1 MPDWV
6 EAARESMSI
15 WQRKIRARIK
25 SKAFKD
31 ALTEVAVTTGTAT
44 LPVWFFPFIALFIV
58 GASYA
63 RGLLDHS
70 VSDGELFLFC
80 TSIVGPLLYTLFRIY
95 EVPEAESEETDPAKK
110 RRFKYKISMV
120 FPHAMKF
127 AAIVFFI
134 CITSAAIFG
143 LQKINPSFGGS
154 TINKA
159 GYILLSVFLF
169 VISITALL
177 IATMLRNEMDSY
189 SPSRLMRRQEDEFA
203 EKYRTEEPQL

>member
-1 MPDWV
+1 MRDWF
-6 EAARESMSI
+6 ESVCENLSI
-15 WQRKIRARIK
+15 WLRKVRARLK
-25 SKAFKD
+25 TRAFKD

-63 RGLLDHS
+63 GGLLDHS

-95 EVPEAESEETDPAKK
+95 EVPEVEGEG

-134 CITSAAIFG
+134 CVTSAAIFG
-143 LQKINPSFGGS
+143 LQKINPSFAGG
-154 TINKA
+154 TLNKT
-159 GYILLSVFLF
+159 GYIVLSIFLF
-169 VISITALL
+169 ILSIGSLL
-177 IATMLRNEMDSY
+177 IATMLRNEMESY

-203 EKYRTEEPQL
+203 EQYRAEEPKL